1 MTKKEILQAAEEN
14 SMNYCIQRGMAK
26 AAFIDGALW
35 ALKKSKELLENI
47 KSDFKVLYDEKL
59 NSKRDLVCEIDNGM
73 LLIYYKD
80 DNSVVKKMSVSDI
93 LVTKNDE

>member
-35 ALKKSKELLENI
+35 ALKKSKELLEKM
-47 KSDFKVLYDEKL
+47 KSELDTEYHEEEV
-59 NSKRDLVCEIDNGM
+59 
-73 LLIYYKD
+73 
-80 DNSVVKKMSVSDI
+80 
-93 LVTKNDE
+93 

>member
-35 ALKKSKELLENI
+35 ALKHIRESLVN
-47 KSDFKVLYDEKL
+47 VLQTDEEG
-59 NSKRDLVCEIDNGM
+59 S
-73 LLIYYKD
+73 
-80 DNSVVKKMSVSDI
+80 
-93 LVTKNDE
+93 

>member
-35 ALKKSKELLENI
+35 AMKEI
-47 KSDFKVLYDEKL
+47 RK
-59 NSKRDLVCEIDNGM
+59 M
-73 LLIYYKD
+73 LIEFSLD
-80 DNSVVKKMSVSDI
+80 MEDHEEEV
-93 LVTKNDE
+93 

>member
-35 ALKKSKELLENI
+35 ALKQSKELLEKL
-47 KSDFKVLYDEKL
+47 KSELDTEYHEEEV
-59 NSKRDLVCEIDNGM
+59 
-73 LLIYYKD
+73 
-80 DNSVVKKMSVSDI
+80 
-93 LVTKNDE
+93 

>member
-35 ALKKSKELLENI
+35 AMRKSKELLE
-47 KSDFKVLYDEKL
+47 KL
-59 NSKRDLVCEIDNGM
+59 RSELDTEYHEEEV
-73 LLIYYKD
+73 
-80 DNSVVKKMSVSDI
+80 
-93 LVTKNDE
+93 

>member
-35 ALKKSKELLENI
+35 ALKQSKELLEKM
-47 KSDFKVLYDEKL
+47 KSELDTEYHE
-59 NSKRDLVCEIDNGM
+59 EEM
-73 LLIYYKD
+73 
-80 DNSVVKKMSVSDI
+80 
-93 LVTKNDE
+93 

>member
-35 ALKKSKELLENI
+35 ALKQSKELLEKL
-47 KSDFKVLYDEKL
+47 KSELDTEYHEEDV
-59 NSKRDLVCEIDNGM
+59 
-73 LLIYYKD
+73 
-80 DNSVVKKMSVSDI
+80 
-93 LVTKNDE
+93 

>member
-35 ALKKSKELLENI
+35 ALKKSKELLEKL
-47 KSDFKVLYDEKL
+47 KSELDTEYHEEEV
-59 NSKRDLVCEIDNGM
+59 
-73 LLIYYKD
+73 
-80 DNSVVKKMSVSDI
+80 
-93 LVTKNDE
+93 